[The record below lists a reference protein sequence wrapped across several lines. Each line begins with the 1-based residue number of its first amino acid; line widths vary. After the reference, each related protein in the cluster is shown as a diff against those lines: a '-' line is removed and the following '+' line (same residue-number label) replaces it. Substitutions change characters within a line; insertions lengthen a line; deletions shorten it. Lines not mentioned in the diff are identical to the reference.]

1 MKMDTVRESTGSGL
15 SVTVRKTA
23 YCDVHTPHD
32 SDCTPKLDDIA
43 ALGISTMKGKSKSPK
58 KGEFGNPVP
67 VLFRGMIF
75 FPLLFVQ
82 ILRLCWKILTI

>member
-67 VLFRGMIF
+67 VLFRG
-75 FPLLFVQ
+75 
-82 ILRLCWKILTI
+82 